1 MKIFKI
7 AQTNEA
13 PKINALD
20 GRSNDSAR
28 NYVRVAVKK
37 ALIGRTFFNDNYWEG
52 PQLVWDGLTKANIE
66 WQLTGSRYGMNKDHQ
81 EQAMANP
88 ELNSKM
94 ANDFKEWYVEI
105 SFVNKNSRPTVLK
118 ATLIASFCGTVADP
132 TSRYD
137 LVFLV

>member
-1 MKIFKI
+1 MRIYKI
-7 AQTNEA
+7 AEEA
-13 PKINALD
+13 QPNPLN

-28 NYVRVAVKK
+28 NYVRNIVRD
-37 ALIGRTFFNDNYWEG
+37 ALKGRTFFSDEYWEG

-81 EQAMANP
+81 EQARANP

-94 ANDFKEWYVEI
+94 ANDFKEWHIDVN
-105 SFVNKNSRPTVLK
+105 FVNKNNKMTVLK
-118 ATLIASFCGTVADP
+118 STLIASFCGTVEDP